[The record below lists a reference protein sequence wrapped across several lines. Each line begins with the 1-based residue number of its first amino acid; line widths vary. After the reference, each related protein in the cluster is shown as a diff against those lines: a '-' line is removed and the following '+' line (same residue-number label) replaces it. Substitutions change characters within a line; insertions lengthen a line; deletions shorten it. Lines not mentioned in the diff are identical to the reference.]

1 MCCSDVRWSY
11 HTIVIVGMILVV
23 VLVSAALPAL
33 LLLLLLTL
41 LLLVLL
47 LHVAAV
53 NDDFRHGSLSQGRGV
68 PCFEGSV
75 LRNKSWT

>member
-23 VLVSAALPAL
+23 VLVSAALPA

>member
-23 VLVSAALPAL
+23 VLVSAALPAP
-33 LLLLLLTL
+33 LLLLLTL